1 MHIKSKLA
9 AAVMAASM
17 AGQVSAVELGEFNGT
32 SFSIGGYVKAEG
44 MFTQPDDGDNSFE
57 GSVRQ
62 SRLNFAAKR
71 DIEGHKVIGFIEGDF
86 WNNNTEEESSYALRL
101 RHAYINVD
109 NLTIGQTWNG
119 QFLASAPVDVGA
131 INFFGAGNGTF
142 AGSGSEI
149 RPDLVMHYTLG
160 GARFTLQDPYYDDAD
175 FPDLVAAYTWRTEG
189 GHIFNVA
196 MSGREVYTGVYTGE
210 DDSDYG
216 VALAAGAKFK
226 FGNTDVSINGFS
238 GKGAAAYT
246 SWGYNGAK
254 GPATSDVNAEG
265 ELITVTGFSAGVAH
279 QFTDKLKGIV
289 RYGQVTADEF
299 DAAVAFTDDDT
310 LKSTNV
316 SLIYSYLP
324 QLDLG
329 IEWRDL
335 NAATRPPT
343 SASSSLRPAG
353 TQVELMA
360 MYKF

>member
-17 AGQVSAVELGEFNGT
+17 AGQVSAMELGEFNGT
-32 SFSIGGYVKAEG
+32 SLSIGGYVKAEG
-44 MFTQPDDGDNSFE
+44 VFTQPDDGDNSFD

-62 SRLNFAAKR
+62 TRLNFAMKR

-86 WNNNTEEESSYALRL
+86 WDNNTEEDSSYALRL

-119 QFLASAPVDVGA
+119 QFWSVVPVDVGA
-131 INFFGAGNGTF
+131 INFFGSGNGTF
-142 AGSGSEI
+142 VGSGSEL
-149 RPDLVMHYTLG
+149 RPDLVMHYSLG
-160 GARFTLQDPYYDDAD
+160 GARFTLQQPYYDDAD
-175 FPDLVAAYTWRTEG
+175 VPDLVAAYTWRTEG
-189 GHIFNVA
+189 GHVFNVA
-196 MSGREVYTGVYTGE
+196 MSGREVETGV

-238 GKGAAAYT
+238 GKGAGAY
-246 SWGYNGAK
+246 SGWGYNGAK
-254 GPATSDVNAEG
+254 GSLTSDVNADG
-265 ELITVTGFSAGVAH
+265 DMITVTGFSAGVAH

-299 DAAVAFTDDDT
+299 DKAAAFTDDDT

-316 SLIYSYLP
+316 TLIYSYLP
-324 QLDLG
+324 QLDFG

-335 NAATRPPT
+335 NTATRPPT